1 MKIGCFVIR
10 VKHINTR
17 TRGLLGHATEAGG
30 LVTFQPSVLEDRG
43 AWLLIK
49 QLLDG
54 SLVELQPVLDSS
66 TSYGFRYPEAELTL
80 EADAQ
85 GTVDKLEQ
93 LHWAGL
99 LEGELVET
107 IFACRQCE
115 SPDLHPQY
123 QCLKCSGGRLVQHS
137 MIEHFSCGHVAP
149 RSEFESKGKKLV
161 CPSCGQSLEGE
172 QQDYK
177 VELGFNCL
185 NCNTISAQP
194 RLMFRCFQCKAISSA
209 SEMKERALYVYRLN
223 MAHRGD
229 IIHYLGYHP
238 TPEAEKPSRRKHRAD
253 LDEMDR
259 RILNLLQ
266 QDARL
271 SFRNVSRR
279 LKVSDATI
287 RSRVARLEQNNTI
300 KGFSTIIDP
309 QRVGMDV
316 FGLIQ
321 LEVEANQLT
330 KFTEAMRA
338 VEEVKLVMET
348 GERQNLILLVS
359 FPMRD
364 ALNAFLDSQI
374 RGKSG
379 IQLLTVTIALGLRK
393 YDWTM
398 RL

>member
-1 MKIGCFVIR
+1 M
-10 VKHINTR
+10 
-17 TRGLLGHATEAGG
+17 GHATEAGG

-49 QLLDG
+49 QLLNG
-54 SLVELQPVLDSS
+54 SLVELQPVLDSL
-66 TSYGFRYPEAELTL
+66 TPYGFRYPEAERTL
-80 EADAQ
+80 ETDAK
-85 GTVDKLEQ
+85 GTVVKLEQ
-93 LHWAGL
+93 LHRAGL
-99 LEGELVET
+99 LEGELLET
-107 IFACRQCE
+107 IFTCQQCE

-123 QCLKCSGGRLVQHS
+123 QCLKCSGGRLVQYL
-137 MIEHFSCGHVAP
+137 MVEHFSCGHVAP

-161 CPSCGQSLEGE
+161 CPSCSESLEGE

-177 VELGFNCL
+177 VEVGFNCL
-185 NCNTISAQP
+185 DCKTISAQP
-194 RLMFRCFQCKAISSA
+194 RLMFRCFQCKTISSA
-209 SEMKERALYVYRLN
+209 SEMKGRALYVYRLN
-223 MAHRGD
+223 MSHRGD

-238 TPEAEKPSRRKHRAD
+238 TPEAEKPSRQKHRVD
-253 LDEMDR
+253 LDDMDR

-300 KGFSTIIDP
+300 KGFSTMIDP
-309 QRVGMDV
+309 QQVGMDV

-321 LEVEANQLT
+321 LEVEANQLAN
-330 KFTEAMRA
+330 FTEAIRTI
-338 VEEVKLVMET
+338 EEVKLVMET

-359 FPMRD
+359 FPTRD
-364 ALNAFLDSQI
+364 TLNTFLDQQI
-374 RGKSG
+374 RGKPG
-379 IQLLTVTIALGLRK
+379 IQLHTVTIALGLRK

>member
-1 MKIGCFVIR
+1 MCFVRR
-10 VKHINTR
+10 VKHISNQM
-17 TRGLLGHATEAGG
+17 RGLLGHETVAGG
-30 LVTFQPSVLEDRG
+30 LVTFKPSVLEDRG

-66 TSYGFRYPEAELTL
+66 TPYGFRYPEAECTL
-80 EADAQ
+80 EVDAKE
-85 GTVDKLEQ
+85 TVDKLEQ
-93 LHWAGL
+93 LHRAGL
-99 LEGELVET
+99 LEGELEET
-107 IFACRQCE
+107 IFSCKHCE

-137 MIEHFSCGHVAP
+137 MIEHFACGHVAP
-149 RSEFESKGKKLV
+149 RSEFESEKKGLV

-177 VELGFNCL
+177 VEIGFNCL
-185 NCNTISAQP
+185 DCNTISAQP
-194 RLMFRCFQCKAISSA
+194 RLMFRCFQCKTISSA
-209 SEMKERALYVYRLN
+209 PEMKERVLYVYRLN

-238 TPEAEKPSRRKHRAD
+238 TPEAEKPSRRKHRDD

-287 RSRVARLEQNNTI
+287 RSRVARLEQNNII
-300 KGFSTIIDP
+300 KGFSTMIDP

-316 FGLIQ
+316 IGLVQ
-321 LEVEANQLT
+321 LEVEAEQLT
-330 KFTEAMRA
+330 KFTEAMRT

-359 FPMRD
+359 FPTRE
-364 ALNAFLDSQI
+364 ALNTFLDQQI
-374 RGKSG
+374 RGQPG

-393 YDWTM
+393 YDWSM